1 MRRIVMGDASW
12 MHLNSSVEGS
22 VWTDDFSN
30 ILSVF
35 KWGPGG

>member
-1 MRRIVMGDASW
+1 LAS
-12 MHLNSSVEGS
+12 SGAQD

-35 KWGPGG
+35 KWRKTGTH